1 MGEGVAG
8 IMTWSVD
15 TDDFRGDCALPG
27 QTSPRDPLLQ
37 AIMIAIEE
45 SLYKKPTTSPPKK
58 PEKPEPSS
66 AVQLCLY
73 PLLYIVLAFISF
85 RFC

>member
-1 MGEGVAG
+1 MGQGVLG

-15 TDDFRGDCALPG
+15 TDDFKGDCRLPG

-45 SLYKKPTTSPPKK
+45 SLYKKPTPPPKQ
-58 PEKPEPSS
+58 PETTTPEPSS
-66 AVQLCLY
+66 ALRLSLY
-73 PLLYIVLAFISF
+73 PLIYIIALIAIYL
-85 RFC
+85 